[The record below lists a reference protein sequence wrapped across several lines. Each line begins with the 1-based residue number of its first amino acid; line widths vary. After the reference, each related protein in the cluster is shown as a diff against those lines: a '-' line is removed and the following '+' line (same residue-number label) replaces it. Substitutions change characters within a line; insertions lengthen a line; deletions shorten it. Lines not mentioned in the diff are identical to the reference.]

1 MTVPAGLLDQRIVLE
16 QKSVTRNAIGEEVET
31 WATFATV
38 WARYRPAKVGEQVAG
53 AQLQAEHEAV
63 FRIRWLSGVDPEM
76 RVVWRGQRYELAG
89 PALIADSRTKEL
101 DLYVRSGVRD
111 GR

>member
-16 QKSVTRNAIGEEVET
+16 QKSVTRNSIGEEVET
-31 WATFATV
+31 WSTFATV
-38 WARYRPAKVGEQVAG
+38 WARYRPAKVGERASG

-63 FRIRWLSGVDPEM
+63 FRIRWLTGVDPEM
-76 RVVWRGQRYELAG
+76 RIVWRGERYELVG
-89 PALIADSRTKEL
+89 PALIVDSRTKEL